1 MTGCES
7 GYSGTRSN
15 GSADCFYIQTFLIG
29 QSQPRFNFIEGI
41 ITKIDF
47 RGIQT
52 RLEKVKDKHTD
63 NHHSPN
69 LKKSAAIR
77 SKLFATPSRSVH
89 CTEYTYL
96 SLASVQL

>member
-52 RLEKVKDKHTD
+52 
-63 NHHSPN
+63 
-69 LKKSAAIR
+69 
-77 SKLFATPSRSVH
+77 
-89 CTEYTYL
+89 
-96 SLASVQL
+96 